1 MKDKQGNNKRSY
13 RLIAV
18 DNPRRSLVAFDAVDD
33 QDAIMEGAFI
43 VMELSARDNASRDR
57 YMWACGSVTLVD
69 WQGNFVANMREV
81 VNDINEDKKRAARNA
96 RALLDM
102 MKVAGK

>member
-1 MKDKQGNNKRSY
+1 MKASQGNTKRSY

-18 DNPRRSLVAFDAVDD
+18 DHPKRSIVAFDAVDD
-33 QDAIMEGAFI
+33 KDAIIEGAFN
-43 VMELSARDNASRDR
+43 VMELSARDNAARDR
-57 YMWACGSVTLVD
+57 HVWAEGSVTLVD

-81 VNDINEDKKRAARNA
+81 VNNIKEEKKRAARNA

-102 MKVAGK
+102 MKVASK

>member
-18 DNPRRSLVAFDAVDD
+18 DHPRRSLVAFDAVDD
-33 QDAIMEGAFI
+33 QDAIMEGAFY

-57 YMWACGSVTLVD
+57 HVWACGSVTLVD

-81 VNDINEDKKRAARNA
+81 VDDINEDKKRAARNA

>member
-18 DNPRRSLVAFDAVDD
+18 DEPIRSLVAFDADD
-33 QDAIMEGAFI
+33 DKDAIMTGAFY

-57 YMWACGSVTLVD
+57 CVWAEGSVTLVD

-81 VNDINEDKKRAARNA
+81 VNDINEEKKRAARNA

-102 MKVAGK
+102 MKVASK